1 MPISECP
8 YVSDSD
14 SILYDP
20 LPSKASGNAV
30 MTVATRLHIA
40 TRSKKHSDHL
50 VTLLFFLWN
59 LIS

>member
-30 MTVATRLHIA
+30 MTVLGFTLPPEA
-40 TRSKKHSDHL
+40 RST
-50 VTLLFFLWN
+50 VTT
-59 LIS
+59 